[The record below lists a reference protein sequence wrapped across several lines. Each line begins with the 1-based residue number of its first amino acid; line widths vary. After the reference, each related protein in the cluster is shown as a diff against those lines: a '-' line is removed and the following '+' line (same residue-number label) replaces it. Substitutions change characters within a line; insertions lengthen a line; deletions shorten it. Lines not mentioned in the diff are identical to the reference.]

1 MLGSRLQKF
10 VKVCLICF
18 LCVPLTGCWNRREIE
33 TLSFVLAAGID
44 PIGDSYLLSTQV
56 ANTEAM
62 AKNAPAKLPNF
73 FVFTTRGKTIF
84 DAIRNATHESP
95 SKLFWSHTKVL
106 VLGENMAQKGIKPVL
121 EFFAR
126 DAEERRNFLIVISHQ
141 KANEIISADVK
152 TKNLPAIGLM
162 NVLEGNYKSTSE
174 TVHVNL
180 NDLLRGFH
188 GSASLLVPAV
198 KIVKNEEGK
207 QRYYVSG
214 AAVLKEDKFVS
225 YLTPVETRGVLWT
238 KGKVRSG
245 IVVTPCLNTS
255 GKKAKNRISFEI
267 YKSSA
272 KMDAEKTN
280 GKFSISLKV
289 KESGNLA
296 EAACVKNEVDPNM
309 ISKLENS
316 LAKEI
321 EKEINKAL
329 MKSRKLNTD
338 VFGFGDQIHRDF
350 PEDWKKI
357 KDQWDKIYSTI
368 PVKIHVDCHITGNAL
383 LQYSGV
389 KK

>member
-1 MLGSRLQKF
+1 MLGRRVQKLC
-10 VKVCLICF
+10 KVVLICF
-18 LCVPLTGCWNRREIE
+18 FCLLMTGCWNRREIE

-44 PIGDSYLLSTQV
+44 PIGNSYLLSTQV

-73 FVFTTRGKTIF
+73 FVFTTRGNTIF

-106 VLGENMAQKGIKPVL
+106 VIGEQMAKKGIRPVL

-141 KANEIISADVK
+141 KANEIIRADVK

-188 GSASLLVPAV
+188 GSNSLLVPTV

-214 AAVLKEDKFVS
+214 AAVLKGDKFVA

-238 KGKVRSG
+238 QGKVRSG

-255 GKKAKNRISFEI
+255 GKQAKNRISFEI

-272 KMDAEKTN
+272 KVESKKIN
-280 GKFSISLKV
+280 GKFSITLNV

-296 EAACVKNEVDPNM
+296 EAACVKNEINPRT
-309 ISKLENS
+309 ISKLENL
-316 LAKEI
+316 LAKQI
-321 EKEINKAL
+321 EKEIKEAL
-329 MKSRKLNTD
+329 SKSHQLGTD
-338 VFGFGDQIHRDF
+338 VFGFGEKIHRDY
-350 PEDWKKI
+350 PEDWKKM
-357 KDQWDKIYSTI
+357 KGKWNEIYPAI
-368 PVKIHVDCHITGNAL
+368 PVDIHVDCHITGNAL